1 MSLLDQLFPD
11 RKALERIQASLDRVL
26 LNQRTQ
32 ERRMSEAQEILDR
45 VAREVAE
52 SKAETQ
58 ETLTAVQKVLAY
70 MVRIPD
76 IVRKAVEDALAAN
89 PGADLSS
96 LTQVAEELDAQ
107 QADLNNAQAAI
118 DAALVSAPPPPE
130 TEPGA

>member
-1 MSLLDQLFPD
+1 MSD
-11 RKALERIQASLDRVL
+11 
-26 LNQRTQ
+26 
-32 ERRMSEAQEILDR
+32 AQEIIDR

-58 ETLTAVQKVLAY
+58 QTLAGIQKVLTY

-89 PGADLSS
+89 PGADLSA

-107 QADLNNAQAAI
+107 QAEMDAAQTAI
-118 DAALVSAPPPPE
+118 DAALESAPAAPPVEPE
-130 TEPGA
+130 SGT